1 MNYCVQEN
9 INGRVLHVNLKGDN
23 VGAYSHTHLKYNLLG
38 DDQISTLG
46 DFWKVLRLRP
56 SASTAYYA
64 FVTPE
69 WPTLEYLPN
78 NTYSYFKIKTTLYQ
92 RHNTKVKPNRYWN
105 ETCVKDVGDEVLY
118 SLAEYCAG
126 MPNGAD
132 IVRDNHYLGIHP
144 YCMLES
150 ISHYDGSGKKTDPDV
165 EATIMALITFGTI
178 PNREQTTLED
188 LMEKVQE
195 VTIKYFNWTK
205 NWPFLAGYRLLKMQL
220 GRCNHI
226 KKVLTELL
234 RNHPLS
240 SANSA
245 SFSSNAN
252 SGNPPASAGS
262 SSQSGGTMDC
272 FSQSAFR
279 HGHGDRGG
287 RGY

>member
-1 MNYCVQEN
+1 
-9 INGRVLHVNLKGDN
+9 
-23 VGAYSHTHLKYNLLG
+23 
-38 DDQISTLG
+38 
-46 DFWKVLRLRP
+46 
-56 SASTAYYA
+56 
-64 FVTPE
+64 
-69 WPTLEYLPN
+69 
-78 NTYSYFKIKTTLYQ
+78 
-92 RHNTKVKPNRYWN
+92 
-105 ETCVKDVGDEVLY
+105 
-118 SLAEYCAG
+118 

-132 IVRDNHYLGIHP
+132 IIRDNQYLGIHP
-144 YCMLES
+144 YFMLES
-150 ISHYDGSGKKTDPDV
+150 ISHYDGSGKRTDPDV
-165 EATIMALITFGTI
+165 EATITALITFGTI

-220 GRCNHI
+220 SRCNHI

-262 SSQSGGTMDC
+262 SSQSG
-272 FSQSAFR
+272 
-279 HGHGDRGG
+279 
-287 RGY
+287 